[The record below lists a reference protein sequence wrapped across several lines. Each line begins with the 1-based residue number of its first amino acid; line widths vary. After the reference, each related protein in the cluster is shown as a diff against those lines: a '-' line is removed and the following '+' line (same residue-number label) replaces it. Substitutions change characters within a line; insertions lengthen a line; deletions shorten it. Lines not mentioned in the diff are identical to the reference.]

1 MILQATSP
9 STAESKQGEPQT
21 QHWAREALELQ
32 VGQRLLQTCPQA
44 DHLPQSSLSP
54 TQAHRTTGMEDGL
67 DHEGL
72 TPRVR
77 TEARGLIKT
86 QEKFQ
91 S

>member
-1 MILQATSP
+1 
-9 STAESKQGEPQT
+9 
-21 QHWAREALELQ
+21 
-32 VGQRLLQTCPQA
+32 
-44 DHLPQSSLSP
+44 
-54 TQAHRTTGMEDGL
+54 MEDGL

>member
-1 MILQATSP
+1 
-9 STAESKQGEPQT
+9 
-21 QHWAREALELQ
+21 
-32 VGQRLLQTCPQA
+32 
-44 DHLPQSSLSP
+44 
-54 TQAHRTTGMEDGL
+54 MEDGL

-91 S
+91 LNPHPQSSFRPLGSTTKTLAHFVKEQQESGGGEGGVGAGQSQAGRKGGAVGKAGEF